1 MTEAP
6 EKIWAGNDGYANRW
20 DWDTPNDWPEYT
32 RSDIAQ
38 AKAASLEVY
47 IMQMEDNLYKLEAEV
62 ARLKAA
68 LYFYAEKAFWHD
80 GGIDFGSYENCADL
94 VLSTIEADNGETARA
109 ALEYGETDR

>member
-6 EKIWAGNDGYANRW
+6 DKIWAGNDGYANRW

-62 ARLKAA
+62 ARL
-68 LYFYAEKAFWHD
+68 EKEQCHCVVSYSD
-80 GGIDFGSYENCADL
+80 G
-94 VLSTIEADNGETARA
+94 EADQ
-109 ALEYGETDR
+109 